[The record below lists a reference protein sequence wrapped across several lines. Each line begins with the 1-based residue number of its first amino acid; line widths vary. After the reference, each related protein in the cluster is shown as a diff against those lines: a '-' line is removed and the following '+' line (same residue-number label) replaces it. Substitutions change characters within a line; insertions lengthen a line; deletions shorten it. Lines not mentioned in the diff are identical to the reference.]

1 METGR
6 RAARKGEISWR
17 LKNSETI
24 YGFAYWWTADLGPGI
39 QLSTGPSAPHTHWEQ
54 LYFPL
59 LTPMQ
64 VKAGQSLMLS
74 LRSTSSEAAG
84 THLAWTAV
92 HFDKDGKS
100 IGRQALDLNKGFL
113 P

>member
-1 METGR
+1 MKT
-6 RAARKGEISWR
+6 A
-17 LKNSETI
+17 ETI
-24 YGFAYWWTADLGPGI
+24 YGFAYWWTAELVPSVS
-39 QLSTGPSAPHTHWEQ
+39 LSTCPSAPRTHWEQ

-59 LTPMQ
+59 LTPMA
-64 VKAGQSLMLS
+64 VKAAESVVLS

-92 HFDKDGKS
+92 HFGKDGKS
-100 IGRQALDLNKGFL
+100 LSRQALDLNKGFL